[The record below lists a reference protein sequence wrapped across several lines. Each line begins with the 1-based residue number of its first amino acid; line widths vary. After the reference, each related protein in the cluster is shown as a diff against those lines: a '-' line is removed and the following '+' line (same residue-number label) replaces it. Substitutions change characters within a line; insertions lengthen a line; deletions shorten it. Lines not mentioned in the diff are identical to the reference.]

1 MNFDFIAFWL
11 LTVSGMMYVVTLAL
25 LMYRI
30 RHSEKP
36 LIWNLWGVAIGILA
50 LQSSFK
56 WYLQIMVEPI
66 PSLSVVT
73 EGLSLLVAF
82 CLLCSAILVSPFLLL
97 PRRNRELLDVI
108 EERNVIIHNFHERIA
123 GALRQVQ
130 IAMEIGKPIQ
140 FIIEQVADLSRILQV
155 FLDDLKAGVLLGNKF
170 EVALKTLV
178 EDLSPDASFSMTIQV
193 DPSGVEHMSYDLGC
207 ELLHIVREAV
217 KNCIEHSQSKKIWVI
232 VKKTES
238 ARILEI
244 SDKGKGFE
252 VDLVGAQ
259 GHGLGNMVARAR
271 KIDAR
276 LKVQSQLNKGTT
288 VLIEVPFKDDSS
300 NGAYHSKQSS
310 SAEKNRHAVG
320 AK

>member
-1 MNFDFIAFWL
+1 MNFDSIPFWL
-11 LTVSGMMYVVTLAL
+11 LTISGVMYCVTLGL
-25 LMYRI
+25 LMYRV

-50 LQSSFK
+50 LQSGFK
-56 WYLQIMVEPI
+56 WYLQVMGDPI
-66 PSLSVVT
+66 PTLSPVT
-73 EGLSLLVAF
+73 EGLSLAVAF
-82 CLLCSAILVSPFLLL
+82 CLLSSAILASPFLRL
-97 PRRNRELLDVI
+97 PKRNRELLDVI

-130 IAMEIGKPIQ
+130 IAMEVGKPIQ
-140 FIIEQVADLSRILQV
+140 YIIEQVADLSRILQV

-178 EDLSPDASFSMTIQV
+178 EDLIPDASYTLTIHV
-193 DPSGVEHMSYDLGC
+193 DPKGVENMSYDLGC

-217 KNCIEHSQSKKIWVI
+217 KNCIQHSQAKKIWVM

-259 GHGLGNMVARAR
+259 GHGLGNMVARAKR
-271 KIDAR
+271 IDAR

-288 VLIEVPFKDDSS
+288 VLIEVPLKDDSS
-300 NGAYHSKQSS
+300 NGAAHTKQDFAS
-310 SAEKNRHAVG
+310 EKGLQPVGRH
-320 AK
+320 

>member
-1 MNFDFIAFWL
+1 
-11 LTVSGMMYVVTLAL
+11 MYWSTMGV
-25 LMYRI
+25 LMYRV

-36 LIWNLWGVAIGILA
+36 LIWNLWGLAIGILA
-50 LQSSFK
+50 LQSTYK
-56 WYLQIMVEPI
+56 WYLQVAGEFIGPL
-66 PSLSVVT
+66 SLVT
-73 EGLSLLVAF
+73 EGLSVLVASCF
-82 CLLCSAILVSPFLLL
+82 LVSAILAAPFLLL
-97 PRRNRELLDVI
+97 PKRNRELLDVI

-130 IAMEIGKPIQ
+130 IAMEVGKPIQ
-140 FIIEQVADLSRILQV
+140 YIIEQVAELSHILKV
-155 FLDDLKAGVLLGNKF
+155 FLEDLKAGVLLGNKF

-178 EDLSPDASFSMTIQV
+178 EDLCPEPSFSVVVQV
-193 DPSGVEHMSYDLGC
+193 DTAAVENMSYDLGC

-217 KNCIEHSQSKKIWVI
+217 KNCVTHSETKKVWVV

-259 GHGLGNMVARAR
+259 GHGLGSMVARAK

-276 LKVQSQLNKGTT
+276 LKIHSQIHKGTT
-288 VLIEVPFKDDSS
+288 VLIEVPLREDPSTEV
-300 NGAYHSKQSS
+300 YHSKKGVSTGSS
-310 SAEKNRHAVG
+310 VYSVG
-320 AK
+320 TK

>member
-1 MNFDFIAFWL
+1 MNFDTIAFWL
-11 LTVSGMMYVVTLAL
+11 LTVSGVMYFVTLVL
-25 LMYRI
+25 LLYRV

-56 WYLQIMVEPI
+56 WYLQIMSEPI
-66 PSLSVVT
+66 PSLSLVT
-73 EGLSLLVAF
+73 EGLSLFVAF
-82 CLLCSAILVSPFLLL
+82 CLLCSAILAAPFLRL
-97 PRRNRELLDVI
+97 PKRNRELLDVI

-130 IAMEIGKPIQ
+130 IAMEVGKPIQ

-178 EDLSPDASFSMTIQV
+178 EDLSPDDSFSMTIQV
-193 DPSGVEHMSYDLGC
+193 DPAGIEHMSYDLGC

-217 KNCIEHSQSKKIWVI
+217 KNCIQHSEAKKIWVI
-232 VKKTES
+232 VKKTET

-259 GHGLGNMVARAR
+259 GHGLGNMVTRAR

-276 LKVQSQLNKGTT
+276 LKVQSQLHKGTT
-288 VLIEVPFKDDSS
+288 ILIEMPFKDELS
-300 NGAYHSKQSS
+300 NVAYHTKPSS
-310 SAEKNRHAVG
+310 SAGKSLHPVG
-320 AK
+320 VK